1 MKVLII
7 GASDTLGTYLPDP
20 SEGTFNILARELP
33 AVLNEP
39 VEISHMRFYSHFK
52 NAPQHALTNVR
63 SRAPDITVIAAQSMA
78 FNTPSVGARLVHLFG
93 WKVGRWLERRIWD
106 ADGRAAN
113 GRVVSRL
120 RVPAQRFA
128 HRIIGTTTYATVED
142 TIRHY
147 TQTIA
152 LLARIEDMQLL
163 VLGTFQPRREGDLAP
178 HLQLN
183 EGLAAFAAS
192 RRLYWIDRQD
202 IVTRLG
208 DASFQANG
216 QYSTPLLHRKVADAV
231 IEGIATLR

>member
-20 SEGTFNILARELP
+20 SQGTFNILSRELP

-52 NAPQHALTNVR
+52 NAPQHALDSVR
-63 SRAPDITVIAAQSMA
+63 SRRPDITVIAAQSMA
-78 FNTPSVGARLVHLFG
+78 FNTPSVGARLVHIFG

-106 ADGRAAN
+106 ADARAAN
-113 GRVVSRL
+113 GGIVDRL

-128 HRIIGTTTYATVED
+128 RRIIGTATYASVED
-142 TIRHY
+142 TVRHY
-147 TQTIA
+147 TETIA

-163 VLGTFQPRREGDLAP
+163 VLGTFQPRRDGSLGP
-178 HLQLN
+178 HLRLN
-183 EGLAAFAAS
+183 EGLAAFAAA
-192 RRLYWIDRQD
+192 RRLCWIDRQG
-202 IVTRLG
+202 IVSSLG

-231 IEGIATLR
+231 IEGIARSR